1 MSPKTAEEWREYRR
15 INGDKISKNRKRKRM
30 ENLESEKL
38 RLMKP
43 LAFEEV
49 PVTAARS
56 VKVEQQSI
64 EACESN
70 DMASVAQVSG
80 GEPEESAQSCRYA
93 MVSGISFFAQGPKQ
107 PPLWIVPQPGNTGK
121 TDAQS
126 GRDLDERNCI
136 SNAGSGHEIKSGAQL
151 GECARRNSDGEIVAQ
166 LREISGKM
174 DRSREAAQEIAD
186 RTSAQSGWLAL
197 KTSHGLLLF
206 TLVVMIFLAANT
218 FFLVTEQA
226 SLYESL
232 GYSFRMA
239 LVVALLTEAAFILL
253 SAAASWAAG
262 FWKVFLYAG
271 CLGTGI
277 VIVGL
282 LNSSVD
288 NRALEK
294 MAGSEQAG
302 MLKKE
307 IKTQE
312 ALEGTA
318 LAIIGNLDADVYPT
332 RISRLKAQLNNPGPE
347 GHTHRLGEL
356 REKLASLSASGNVAQ
371 EVRVL
376 QWQRWASMGWNVLL
390 AGFLGY
396 LWRRKFSV
404 LEIS

>member
-1 MSPKTAEEWREYRR
+1 
-15 INGDKISKNRKRKRM
+15 M

-43 LAFEEV
+43 LAFEEI
-49 PVTAARS
+49 PVAAARPAKS
-56 VKVEQQSI
+56 EQQSI
-64 EACESN
+64 ATRKSS

-80 GEPEESAQSCRYA
+80 EEPEESAQPCRYA
-93 MVSGISFFAQGPKQ
+93 MASGISFFAQGPKQ
-107 PPLWIVPQPGNTGK
+107 PPLWIVPQPGRTGK

-126 GRDLDERNCI
+126 GRENCT
-136 SNAGSGHEIKSGAQL
+136 SDAGSGHEIKSGAQS

-174 DRSREAAQEIAD
+174 SQSRKGAQENVD
-186 RTSAQSGWLAL
+186 RTPAESGWLAL
-197 KTSHGLLLF
+197 KTSPGLLLF

-239 LVVALLTEAAFILL
+239 LVVALLTEAALILL

-294 MAGSEQAG
+294 MAGSEQAA

-318 LAIIGNLDADVYPT
+318 LAIIGNLDVDVYPT

-404 LEIS
+404 LEFS

>member
-15 INGDKISKNRKRKRM
+15 LNGDKISKNRKRKRM

-43 LAFEEV
+43 LAFEDV
-49 PVTAARS
+49 PVTAAHPAKS
-56 VKVEQQSI
+56 EQQSI
-64 EACESN
+64 VTHRSN

-80 GEPEESAQSCRYA
+80 EEPEESAQSCRYA

-107 PPLWIVPQPGNTGK
+107 PPLWIVPQPGSTGK
-121 TDAQS
+121 IDAQS
-126 GRDLDERNCI
+126 GRDLDERNCT
-136 SNAGSGHEIKSGAQL
+136 SDAGSGHEIKGAQL
-151 GECARRNSDGEIVAQ
+151 GEYVRRNSDGEIVAQ
-166 LREISGKM
+166 LREVSDALVQVAQSAGK
-174 DRSREAAQEIAD
+174 SQEGV
-186 RTSAQSGWLAL
+186 RGKTPAQSGWLAL
-197 KTSHGLLLF
+197 KTSSGLLLF

-239 LVVALLTEAAFILL
+239 LVVALLTEAALILL

-294 MAGSEQAG
+294 MAGSEQAA

-307 IKTQE
+307 IK
-312 ALEGTA
+312 
-318 LAIIGNLDADVYPT
+318 
-332 RISRLKAQLNNPGPE
+332 S
-347 GHTHRLGEL
+347 
-356 REKLASLSASGNVAQ
+356 
-371 EVRVL
+371 VRPD
-376 QWQRWASMGWNVLL
+376 SCGM
-390 AGFLGY
+390 
-396 LWRRKFSV
+396 
-404 LEIS
+404 

>member
-1 MSPKTAEEWREYRR
+1 M
-15 INGDKISKNRKRKRM
+15 
-30 ENLESEKL
+30 
-38 RLMKP
+38 
-43 LAFEEV
+43 
-49 PVTAARS
+49 
-56 VKVEQQSI
+56 
-64 EACESN
+64 
-70 DMASVAQVSG
+70 
-80 GEPEESAQSCRYA
+80 
-93 MVSGISFFAQGPKQ
+93 
-107 PPLWIVPQPGNTGK
+107 
-121 TDAQS
+121 
-126 GRDLDERNCI
+126 
-136 SNAGSGHEIKSGAQL
+136 
-151 GECARRNSDGEIVAQ
+151 
-166 LREISGKM
+166 
-174 DRSREAAQEIAD
+174 
-186 RTSAQSGWLAL
+186 
-197 KTSHGLLLF
+197 
-206 TLVVMIFLAANT
+206 
-218 FFLVTEQA
+218 
-226 SLYESL
+226 
-232 GYSFRMA
+232 
-239 LVVALLTEAAFILL
+239 L

-294 MAGSEQAG
+294 MAGSEQAA

-318 LAIIGNLDADVYPT
+318 LAIIANLDASVYPT

-347 GHTHRLGEL
+347 GHTHRLGKL
-356 REKLASLSASGNVAQ
+356 REKLARLSASGNVAA

-404 LEIS
+404 LEFS